1 MKLRQASLGSEVP
14 NMLAALPF
22 ADGAEGAEM
31 SIPLFDMTRWP
42 APAGDCREWL
52 LLVYRLATR
61 AGRKCD
67 TSVCVYLASLAC
79 VQHGLS
85 DYVSD
90 GSDGRREGWTGLMIN
105 IVPRKSQP
113 TMPSIGTQSA
123 LISLARVL

>member
-14 NMLAALPF
+14 NVLATLPF

-52 LLVYRLATR
+52 LLVYLVATR

-67 TSVCVYLASLAC
+67 TSLPLCVCVCRSACLYVDYLTTIC
-79 VQHGLS
+79 VCVMIPTVGERL
-85 DYVSD
+85 D
-90 GSDGRREGWTGLMIN
+90 GPDE
-105 IVPRKSQP
+105 
-113 TMPSIGTQSA
+113 
-123 LISLARVL
+123 